1 MSDLITN
8 MYGDSTTRM
17 VETLVQLQELSDLLY
32 AKLSYVN
39 AGCTQMDGL
48 VDNWSKINPDIAG
61 VWASDKAAIIANLH
75 ALSSQLTK
83 STFVLDDAM
92 DTLITFDNEEY
103 KIGGTD

>member
-32 AKLSYVN
+32 AKLSYIN
-39 AGCTQMDGL
+39 SGCTQMDGL
-48 VDNWSKINPDIAG
+48 VDNWSKINPEIKG

-75 ALSSQLTK
+75 SLSSSLTK
-83 STFVLDDAM
+83 SGFVLDDAM
-92 DTLITFDNEEY
+92 DTLIVDEEEY